1 MKELNLSRLV
11 RCFKKYQVTM
21 EVFFSAKKNSSNFIL
36 KVDQLEKKG
45 KKYFALARDELK
57 LNQNSTLAK
66 MSKKDLKLFFTEKE
80 PNFRED
86 GFNLTDCG

>member
-1 MKELNLSRLV
+1 MLQEISGYDV
-11 RCFKKYQVTM
+11 F
-21 EVFFSAKKNSSNFIL
+21 FFSAEKNSSNFIL

-57 LNQNSTLAK
+57 VNQNSTLAK

-86 GFNLTDCG
+86 GFNFTDCG

>member
-1 MKELNLSRLV
+1 MKELKFESFSQLLQEISGYDV
-11 RCFKKYQVTM
+11 SFS
-21 EVFFSAKKNSSNFIL
+21 SAKKNSSNFIL

-57 LNQNSTLAK
+57 VNQNSTLAK